1 MKKLEIFPV
10 IKEGV
15 GLALVN
21 YLSIVAA
28 VALYVLTIWIPY
40 LNVGTTIAMNSI
52 PAEMAKGNIINPLF
66 IFESR
71 FRRRMGEFFIMEA
84 IMFVAIMI
92 GFLFMIIP
100 AYVLAFAWSLAT
112 ILFVDKERGALEA
125 LRESNELTYGNK
137 WRIFAIEIILSI
149 ALCIAVSIIGAVF
162 GAIGIDWLGMLLN
175 IVIIVF
181 FVPCLLG
188 AQAVIYKKLTEP
200 EAPEAP
206 AAPAEAPKAPKAAKK
221 D

>member
-52 PAEMAKGNIINPLF
+52 PAEMAKGSVINPLF

-84 IMFVAIMI
+84 IMIMAILI
-92 GFLFMIIP
+92 GFAFGFIP
-100 AYVLAFAWSLAT
+100 GIVLSYAWCLAS
-112 ILFVDKERGALEA
+112 ILFVDKERGALES

-137 WRIFAIEIILSI
+137 WRIFGIEIILSI
-149 ALCIAVSIIGAVF
+149 ALCIVVSIISAVF

-175 IVIIVF
+175 LIVIVF
-181 FVPCLLG
+181 FIPCLLG
-188 AQAVIYKKLTEP
+188 ATAVIYNKLTNRDE
-200 EAPEAP
+200 E
-206 AAPAEAPKAPKAAKK
+206 AAPAEPAKPAKAPKAPKAE
-221 D
+221 